1 MHVEK
6 YTKSAVGHLLRHY
19 NRTAN
24 HISNQDIYADKTK
37 FNYNLCKREESDLSY
52 YKKRISQVKCQ
63 NRADVKA
70 LCDWIITL
78 PKKDFTKEQEQ
89 LFFQS
94 AYNFLA
100 ERYGEK
106 NMVSAWVHKDEAGQP
121 HLHFCFIP
129 VAIDKKKGI
138 EKVSAKEVLTRRELQ
153 TIHKDMA
160 RYMEHIFGYDIG
172 ILNGTTIGGNK
183 SITELK
189 LQDSQKELTRRVSE
203 ISSLKQIKHQSIS
216 ELANTIKQKP
226 SLISDVSKAINIAL
240 GNQNES
246 TQHLHHEERFRSR

>member
-6 YTKSAVGHLLRHY
+6 YTKSAVGHLLQHY
-19 NRTAN
+19 NRAAN
-24 HISNQDIYADKTK
+24 HTSNQDIRIDKTK
-37 FNYNLCKREESDLSY
+37 FNYNLCKRELPDFSY
-52 YKKRISQVKCQ
+52 YKNRLAQVKCHK
-63 NRADVKA
+63 RADVNV
-70 LCDWIITL
+70 LCDWIITI
-78 PKKDFTKEQEQ
+78 PKKAFTEEQERH
-89 LFFQS
+89 FFQS
-94 AYNFLA
+94 AYNFMA

-106 NMVSAWVHKDEAGQP
+106 NVVSAWVHKDEAGQP

-129 VAIDKKKGI
+129 VAIDKKKKI

-189 LQDSQKELTRRVSE
+189 LQDSQRELTRTVSE

-216 ELANTIKQKP
+216 ELANAIKQKP
-226 SLISDVSKAINIAL
+226 SLISDVSQAMKIAI
-240 GNQNES
+240 GKQNEP
-246 TQHLHHEERFRSR
+246 TQHFNHEERFRSR

>member
-1 MHVEK
+1 MEK
-6 YTKSAVGHLLRHY
+6 
-19 NRTAN
+19 RTWYL
-24 HISNQDIYADKTK
+24 HGFIKTK
-37 FNYNLCKREESDLSY
+37 PDSS
-52 YKKRISQVKCQ
+52 
-63 NRADVKA
+63 
-70 LCDWIITL
+70 
-78 PKKDFTKEQEQ
+78 
-89 LFFQS
+89 
-94 AYNFLA
+94 
-100 ERYGEK
+100 
-106 NMVSAWVHKDEAGQP
+106 

-160 RYMEHIFGYDIG
+160 CYMEHIFGYDIG

-240 GNQNES
+240 GNQNEP

>member
-1 MHVEK
+1 
-6 YTKSAVGHLLRHY
+6 
-19 NRTAN
+19 
-24 HISNQDIYADKTK
+24 
-37 FNYNLCKREESDLSY
+37 
-52 YKKRISQVKCQ
+52 
-63 NRADVKA
+63 
-70 LCDWIITL
+70 
-78 PKKDFTKEQEQ
+78 
-89 LFFQS
+89 
-94 AYNFLA
+94 
-100 ERYGEK
+100 
-106 NMVSAWVHKDEAGQP
+106 
-121 HLHFCFIP
+121 
-129 VAIDKKKGI
+129 
-138 EKVSAKEVLTRRELQ
+138 
-153 TIHKDMA
+153 MA

-240 GNQNES
+240 GNQNEP

>member
-1 MHVEK
+1 
-6 YTKSAVGHLLRHY
+6 
-19 NRTAN
+19 
-24 HISNQDIYADKTK
+24 
-37 FNYNLCKREESDLSY
+37 
-52 YKKRISQVKCQ
+52 
-63 NRADVKA
+63 
-70 LCDWIITL
+70 
-78 PKKDFTKEQEQ
+78 
-89 LFFQS
+89 
-94 AYNFLA
+94 
-100 ERYGEK
+100 
-106 NMVSAWVHKDEAGQP
+106 MVSAWVHKDEAGQP

-240 GNQNES
+240 GNQNEP